1 MATQETLRFNQDIWH
16 RFKRRFKVWI
26 SRKTLTNRI
35 VTGLIIIGSIS
46 GLMTY
51 GALINIPP
59 FGNSSSNA
67 LLVLLN
73 IDLIILLCLVVM
85 VCRRMIGLW
94 SGRRKGL
101 AGSNLH
107 IRLVSIFSLL
117 AALPAIFMA
126 VFSIGFFYLG
136 IHGWLD
142 ERVRTAVNE
151 SQAVAEAYLAEHQ
164 QLIRADVLAMASD
177 LDRQAAILS
186 QEPEAMTKMVK
197 TQSYLR
203 NFSDAFLFDSGGQL
217 YARANMDSP
226 FNFAAIPASAL
237 DKARQSNVA
246 LLNEDKDSIQ
256 ALLKLNNYADT
267 YLYVDRVVDPKVL
280 AHVERARQGVEQYRD
295 LQMHSTRLQVL
306 LTMIYV
312 MVTLLLTISA
322 VWFGLSFARRLMAP
336 ITSLISTSERVRE
349 GDLSA
354 RVDTSSAM
362 DEFKTLGRAFNL
374 MTEQIESQQ
383 QDLINA
389 NTQMDFRRR
398 FTETIL
404 GGVSTGILSVDQDN
418 NITLANNASGELLHE
433 EIGNLLGQKIS
444 HIMPELMPYLDMA
457 FEHKRIGDIT
467 TCEISVRRSDEAVRT
482 FMARIVIEEMDSH
495 QKSAIITFDD
505 LTNVLAA
512 QRKAAWADIAR
523 RIAHEIKN
531 PLTPIQLSAERLN
544 RKYRKG
550 LAEEDQAVFD
560 QCTDTIIRHVNDI
573 KTMVNAFSSF
583 AKMPDP
589 VIQTVDI
596 LPLIRDV
603 YTLHKDAHSGIN
615 FTIEIDQEVGDTL
628 VVPHDEQQ
636 IRQVLVNLVKNS
648 VEAVDTID
656 GQKEIMVKA
665 VIDAD
670 TDKLY
675 VGVVDNGPGLPEQD
689 VEKLAE
695 PYVTHKPKGTGLGL
709 AIVKKIIEDHQG
721 ELLFYPSLP
730 ILRDIGDSDRFTGAS
745 VFFSVPIKPLN
756 YDS

>member
-1 MATQETLRFNQDIWH
+1 MAIQGLLKLNQGFFP
-16 RFKRRFKVWI
+16 RFKRLFKVWI
-26 SRKTLTNRI
+26 SRKSLTNRI
-35 VTGLIIIGSIS
+35 VTGLIVLGSIC

-51 GALINIPP
+51 GALMNVPP
-59 FGNSSSNA
+59 FGNSNSNA
-67 LLVLLN
+67 LLILLN
-73 IDLIILLCLVVM
+73 ADLIILLCLVIL
-85 VCRRMIGLW
+85 VCRRLIGLW
-94 SGRRKGL
+94 VSRRKGL

-164 QLIRADVLAMASD
+164 QLIRADILAMAND

-186 QEPEAMTKMVK
+186 QEPEAMARMIK
-197 TQSYLR
+197 TQSLLR
-203 NFSDAFLFDSGGQL
+203 NFSEVFLFDSGGQIHG
-217 YARANMDSP
+217 RSNMGSRFD
-226 FNFAAIPASAL
+226 FAAIPPQAL
-237 DKARQSNVA
+237 DRAASGDVA
-246 LLNEDKDSIQ
+246 LLNEDGDSIR

-267 YLYVDRVVDPKVL
+267 YLYVDRMVDPKVL
-280 AHVERARQGVEQYRD
+280 GHVERARKGVAQYRD

-306 LTMIYV
+306 LTSIYV
-312 MVTLLLTISA
+312 VVTLLLTISA

-336 ITSLISTSERVRE
+336 ITSLISTSERVRN

-354 RVDTSSAM
+354 RVDTGSAM
-362 DEFKTLGRAFNL
+362 DEFKTLARAFNR

-383 QDLINA
+383 KDLINA
-389 NTQMDFRRR
+389 NAQMDFRRR

-404 GGVSTGILSVDQDN
+404 GGVSTGILSVDESN

-433 EIGNLLGQKIS
+433 PIESLLGQKIS
-444 HIMPELMPYLDMA
+444 YIMPELMPYLDLA

-467 TCEISVRRSDEAVRT
+467 TCEISIRRSDAAVRT
-482 FMARIVIEEMDSH
+482 FMARIVIEEMEEA

-550 LAEEDQAVFD
+550 LTEEDQAVFD
-560 QCTDTIIRHVNDI
+560 QCTDTIIRHVSDI

-589 VIQTVDI
+589 VIKNTDI
-596 LPLIRDV
+596 LPLVRDV
-603 YTLHKDAHSGIN
+603 YALHEAAHNNIAFSCDVDESVPAALI
-615 FTIEIDQEVGDTL
+615 
-628 VVPHDEQQ
+628 VPHDEQQ
-636 IRQVLVNLVKNS
+636 IRQVMTNLIKNA
-648 VEAVDTID
+648 VEALDTVPD
-656 GQKEIMVKA
+656 KA
-665 VIDAD
+665 IQIKVVLDRAGE
-670 TDKLY
+670 KLY
-675 VGVVDNGPGLPEQD
+675 VGVLDSGIGLPEGD
-689 VEKLAE
+689 IEKLTE

-721 ELLFYPSLP
+721 ELLFYPTLP
-730 ILRDIGDSDRFTGAS
+730 ILGNDNDSNTFTGAA
-745 VFFSVPIKPLN
+745 VYFSLPIKPLN
-756 YDS
+756 YDA